1 MTLTERP
8 ALGAD
13 AALAAALLAVDPA
26 GLGGLHL
33 CAGAGP
39 ERDAWLALLRRL
51 MPAGSPWQRV
61 PLHAGESALLGG
73 LDLAATLQA
82 ARPVLQ
88 PGLLARAD
96 GGTLLLGSAER
107 TPALV
112 ASLLASVLDHGE
124 IRLQRDGLSQRQPT
138 RWLLVALDETVLESD
153 SPEDALPAALSE
165 RLALHLDLRSTRPGP
180 PGEAPPADAAAD
192 WTHADVA
199 AARLRL
205 PGVELPDD
213 CLQALCATALVWGV
227 ASLRAPLMAV
237 RVARA
242 AAALDGSRTVT
253 QTHAEIAARLVL
265 AHPVV
270 ANPLA
275 AMEAARRAPTTAEVK
290 HLARLCLDD
299 DRNAVAAMIAGLQA
313 EGLSLESIFID
324 LVAPAARLLGTMWEN
339 DQIGFDQVTMGLVLM
354 HEIVHGMGYEYQ
366 DGPQQAGA
374 VQRVMLASAPGS
386 QHVLGLSIVSEFFRK
401 GGWQVVME
409 ISPSARELRRAV
421 QNEWFDLIGL
431 SIALETQLADLP
443 ALVVG
448 LKKASRNPQV
458 RVLLGGRVFHDQAV
472 DPRRFGADGICT
484 DAKEATAVASAM
496 VAA

>member
-1 MTLTERP
+1 MMLQAWSYRP
-8 ALGAD
+8 HDAL
-13 AALAAALLAVDPA
+13 ALAAR
-26 GLGGLHL
+26 GLGLVWSSINSDSKSD
-33 CAGAGP
+33 
-39 ERDAWLALLRRL
+39 R
-51 MPAGSPWQRV
+51 
-61 PLHAGESALLGG
+61 GESSNDA
-73 LDLAATLQA
+73 DIAAQFGNDPCRQSML
-82 ARPVLQ
+82 
-88 PGLLARAD
+88 
-96 GGTLLLGSAER
+96 
-107 TPALV
+107 
-112 ASLLASVLDHGE
+112 SVLE
-124 IRLQRDGLSQRQPT
+124 EQIIP
-138 RWLLVALDETVLESD
+138 
-153 SPEDALPAALSE
+153 
-165 RLALHLDLRSTRPGP
+165 
-180 PGEAPPADAAAD
+180 
-192 WTHADVA
+192 
-199 AARLRL
+199 
-205 PGVELPDD
+205 
-213 CLQALCATALVWGV
+213 
-227 ASLRAPLMAV
+227 
-237 RVARA
+237 
-242 AAALDGSRTVT
+242 
-253 QTHAEIAARLVL
+253 RLVL

-448 LKKASRNPQV
+448 LKKASRNPHV
-458 RVLLGGRVFHDQAV
+458 RVLLGGRVFHDGAW
-472 DPRRFGADGICT
+472 DPRRFGAEGICT
-484 DAKEATAVASAM
+484 DAKEATAVATALL
-496 VAA
+496 VD

>member
-1 MTLTERP
+1 MLQAWSFRP
-8 ALGAD
+8 EDVL
-13 AALAAALLAVDPA
+13 ALAARRV
-26 GLGGLHL
+26 GLVWSSMSDSMSDSKSD
-33 CAGAGP
+33 
-39 ERDAWLALLRRL
+39 R
-51 MPAGSPWQRV
+51 
-61 PLHAGESALLGG
+61 GESSN
-73 LDLAATLQA
+73 D
-82 ARPVLQ
+82 
-88 PGLLARAD
+88 
-96 GGTLLLGSAER
+96 AEIGVQFGNDPCR
-107 TPALV
+107 QSML
-112 ASLLASVLDHGE
+112 SVLE
-124 IRLQRDGLSQRQPT
+124 EQIIP
-138 RWLLVALDETVLESD
+138 
-153 SPEDALPAALSE
+153 
-165 RLALHLDLRSTRPGP
+165 
-180 PGEAPPADAAAD
+180 
-192 WTHADVA
+192 
-199 AARLRL
+199 
-205 PGVELPDD
+205 
-213 CLQALCATALVWGV
+213 
-227 ASLRAPLMAV
+227 
-237 RVARA
+237 
-242 AAALDGSRTVT
+242 
-253 QTHAEIAARLVL
+253 RLVL

-275 AMEAARRAPTTAEVK
+275 AMEAARRAPTTNEVRV
-290 HLARLCLDD
+290 LARLCLDD
-299 DRNAVAAMIAGLQA
+299 DRTAVAAMIASLQA
-313 EGLSLESIFID
+313 EGLPLESIFID

-431 SIALETQLADLP
+431 SIALETQLAELP